1 MIKRPL
7 PILLLFFIGGIVLG
21 YSTEIPRPWVL
32 GSLAAGFI
40 LSLLAFIARRHGA
53 AFCLIG
59 ICFFTLGIQGIGTIL
74 YDDPAADHIAHWA
87 EKGKIVLDGMV
98 SENPRVSE
106 DRTSLVL
113 EASRVSGEG
122 FSRAVSGKL
131 LLSVGENTR
140 LFKIGDL
147 IRTETRLKHPRSF
160 GNPGAFDYERYL
172 RLQGIRVRGFVN
184 DPRKI
189 VLIREGQGDP
199 MRQALEQF
207 RTRIRDRIR
216 SQAPFPEGTLIQAMT
231 LGEQS
236 EIPRAIQDRFN
247 RTGTSHIIAISGF
260 NVGIIALI
268 AFFLIR
274 TLLKTSETLLLRF
287 NIQKLSALFA
297 FAPVVFYAFVAGLG
311 MSTVRALLMTLA
323 LLLTILMGRGRDLF
337 NTLALAAF
345 VILVVSP
352 AALFDISFQLSFT
365 AVAAILLFMPGIT
378 ERLTAWKNKAEGR
391 PARLGR
397 RIIADLLL
405 FVAVSA
411 ACTLGTLPFIVYYF
425 NRVSNITLVA
435 NLLLVPILGFVVL
448 PLSMVLILVTPLSEI
463 LSALL
468 IDMTAALTRL
478 CLDLNDWLASIPG
491 SSSIITTPT
500 IPELAAYY
508 AILITAALLMGLPG
522 RTSGELPIF
531 RTRQKALAVI
541 ALAFIFL
548 AGDAAWLHR
557 KLQNRDALRVTFL
570 DVGHASCALVE
581 FPGGKRMLVDGGG
594 FHDDRFDV
602 GRYVVAPFLWHERIG
617 KIDTIVLTHPHPD
630 HVNGLPYILDNF
642 DVTEVWTNGDETLV
656 DWGAALSEKMRQ
668 KGITPRHLTS
678 KSAPIDMSGVRIDVL
693 NPLKRLSPRRCS
705 QRPRDQRAGPRP
717 AAQMVRYRLP
727 APFGHRRAHR
737 VDARCTVHYPGQRGP
752 ACPAPRIPLL
762 GLAAFPACRPAR
774 DGRHQHGARRPQ
786 RRPRE
791 VPADGGCR
799 LPHGRARG
807 RPRHHRRPALR
818 GCSLQKPMIYIAFQ
832 CLMC

>member
-32 GSLAAGFI
+32 GSLAAGLI
-40 LSLLAFIARRHGA
+40 LSLLAFITRRHAA

-59 ICFFTLGIQGIGTIL
+59 VCFFTLGIHGIGTIL

-87 EKGKIVLDGMV
+87 EKGKFVLDGVV

-113 EASRVSGEG
+113 EATRVSGEG
-122 FSRAVSGKL
+122 FSRGVCGKL

-140 LFKIGDL
+140 RFKVGDL

-160 GNPGAFDYERYL
+160 GNPGAFNYERYL

-199 MRQALEQF
+199 ARQALEQF

-287 NIQKLSALFA
+287 NIQRLSALFA

-323 LLLTILMGRGRDLF
+323 LLVTILMGRGRDLF

-345 VILVVSP
+345 AILVVSP

-365 AVAAILLFMPGIT
+365 AVAAILLIMPGIT

-391 PARLGR
+391 PARTGQENHRRSFPFCCRLGCLHTGHPALHRVLLQPHLQHHPRGQPSSRADSRLCGPASFHGAHPR
-397 RIIADLLL
+397 RSAVRDPFGTAYRHYRGADP
-405 FVAVSA
+405 S
-411 ACTLGTLPFIVYYF
+411 LPGSQ
-425 NRVSNITLVA
+425 RLA
-435 NLLLVPILGFVVL
+435 RLDPGFVFDHHNTHDPRTYGL
-448 PLSMVLILVTPLSEI
+448 LCHPGHSG
-463 LSALL
+463 SAVGPARSHL
-468 IDMTAALTRL
+468 RGY
-478 CLDLNDWLASIPG
+478 SP
-491 SSSIITTPT
+491 SS
-500 IPELAAYY
+500 
-508 AILITAALLMGLPG
+508 G
-522 RTSGELPIF
+522 
-531 RTRQKALAVI
+531 
-541 ALAFIFL
+541 
-548 AGDAAWLHR
+548 
-557 KLQNRDALRVTFL
+557 
-570 DVGHASCALVE
+570 
-581 FPGGKRMLVDGGG
+581 PGG
-594 FHDDRFDV
+594 
-602 GRYVVAPFLWHERIG
+602 
-617 KIDTIVLTHPHPD
+617 
-630 HVNGLPYILDNF
+630 
-642 DVTEVWTNGDETLV
+642 
-656 DWGAALSEKMRQ
+656 
-668 KGITPRHLTS
+668 
-678 KSAPIDMSGVRIDVL
+678 
-693 NPLKRLSPRRCS
+693 
-705 QRPRDQRAGPRP
+705 RPWP
-717 AAQMVRYRLP
+717 
-727 APFGHRRAHR
+727 
-737 VDARCTVHYPGQRGP
+737 
-752 ACPAPRIPLL
+752 
-762 GLAAFPACRPAR
+762 
-774 DGRHQHGARRPQ
+774 
-786 RRPRE
+786 
-791 VPADGGCR
+791 
-799 LPHGRARG
+799 
-807 RPRHHRRPALR
+807 
-818 GCSLQKPMIYIAFQ
+818 
-832 CLMC
+832 